1 MKISGSAYT
10 IILVKRVVGSMMP
23 IMINTIILD
32 RVDDSPRS
40 RYD

>member
-10 IILVKRVVGSMMP
+10 IILIERVVHSMMP
-23 IMINTIILD
+23 IMINTILD
-32 RVDDSPRS
+32 RVDDSPRA